1 MKLLLYFSFCFFF
14 FVNVYSR
21 PIISFYPGQDKSNI
35 ESILN
40 NIKTAITNSEWA
52 DITMLYGDLKE
63 TERNIYAWSG
73 SLVS

>member
-1 MKLLLYFSFCFFF
+1 MKLFLYFLLFSFFF
-14 FVNVYSR
+14 INVYSR
-21 PIISFYPGQDKSNI
+21 PIISFYSDRDKNNI